1 MARRVTLFAGIICAL
16 AALPAPYALAEEG
29 VDLGIIQK
37 IKTEAFDSSQVM
49 EHMFYLSDVYGP
61 RLTNSRGFFAAADW
75 AVKRLEE
82 WGVPAK
88 LEGWTYGGRGWNIKR
103 FSAHLI
109 EPQYAPLIGFPLAWT
124 SGTNGPVTAEVVMAA
139 LSNEKDLQENKG
151 KLKGKIV
158 LEGSGRELTMSMQSL
173 GRRLSD
179 AELAERAIT
188 PLHVIGPRPAGRG
201 GNANREFQ
209 KKLLA
214 FLQEEAPVAV
224 VRSGAAPGDGGTVFG
239 QGGGSRDPKD
249 PLAPPMIVLTPEH
262 FNRMVRLIQH
272 TIPVKMQLDVQTDFD
287 ERNDSVNVIG
297 QIEGGRKKD
306 EIVMIG

>member
-1 MARRVTLFAGIICAL
+1 MTNRVILSAPIVFAL
-16 AALPAPYALAEEG
+16 VALPVLPSALAEES
-29 VDLGIIQK
+29 VDLGIVQK
-37 IKTEAFDSSQVM
+37 IKTEAFDNSQVM
-49 EHMFYLSDVYGP
+49 GHMFYLTDVYGP

-75 AVKRLEE
+75 AVRRLEE

-88 LEGWTYGGRGWNIKR
+88 LEKWTYGGRGWNIKH

-124 SGTNGPVTAEVVMAA
+124 TGTNGTVTAEVVMAS

-158 LEGSGRELTMSMQSL
+158 LEGAGRELTMSMQPL

-188 PLHVIGPRPAGRG
+188 PLPVIGPRPAGRG

-214 FLQEEAPVAV
+214 FLQ
-224 VRSGAAPGDGGTVFG
+224 
-239 QGGGSRDPKD
+239 
-249 PLAPPMIVLTPEH
+249 
-262 FNRMVRLIQH
+262 
-272 TIPVKMQLDVQTDFD
+272 
-287 ERNDSVNVIG
+287 
-297 QIEGGRKKD
+297 
-306 EIVMIG
+306 